1 MQSIK
6 CSECGLVNWSTS
18 SECRRCGAPIG
29 EDYQNLPSRYSID
42 KEVRVEPLFST
53 GIKLLSSLLA
63 FTTIIC
69 LAQQSLHPL
78 SPEMAREVAL
88 YLALAAMGLFALAHI
103 WCVIRIFEQSL
114 GWGVAALFLPFAM
127 LLAVGR
133 FWQKTKRSF
142 AAQCI
147 CMIIFFVGLAIA
159 V

>member
-1 MQSIK
+1 MTSIK

-18 SECRRCGAPIG
+18 SECRRCGALIVADDKNVP
-29 EDYQNLPSRYSID
+29 LRYSID

-63 FTTIIC
+63 VTSIIC
-69 LAQQSLHPL
+69 LAQQGFQPL
-78 SPEMAREVAL
+78 STEMAREIAV
-88 YLALAAMGLFALAHI
+88 YLALPALGLFVLAHI

-114 GWGVAALFLPFAM
+114 GWGVASLFLPFAM
-127 LLAVGR
+127 LLAIGR

-147 CMIIFFVGLAIA
+147 CMITFFVGMAIGL
-159 V
+159 

>member
-1 MQSIK
+1 MNSIK
-6 CSECGLVNWSTS
+6 CSDCGLVNWSTS
-18 SECRRCGAPIG
+18 SECRRCGALIG
-29 EDYQNLPSRYSID
+29 ADSQNAHSRYSID

-63 FTTIIC
+63 FTVIIC

-78 SPEMAREVAL
+78 STDMARQIAVF
-88 YLALAAMGLFALAHI
+88 LAVAAMGLFTLAHL

-127 LLAVGR
+127 LFAVGR

-142 AAQCI
+142 AARCI

-159 V
+159 L

>member
-1 MQSIK
+1 MNSIK

-18 SECRRCGAPIG
+18 SECRRCGASIG
-29 EDYQNLPSRYSID
+29 ADYQNATSRYSID
-42 KEVRVEPLFST
+42 KEVRVKPLFSA

-78 SPEMAREVAL
+78 SIDMAKQVAVF
-88 YLALAAMGLFALAHI
+88 LAVAAMALFTLAHI
-103 WCVIRIFEQSL
+103 WCVIRIFEQSI
-114 GWGVAALFLPFAM
+114 GWGVASLFLPFAM
-127 LLAVGR
+127 LFAISR

-147 CMIIFFVGLAIA
+147 CMIIFFVGLGVAM
-159 V
+159 

>member
-1 MQSIK
+1 MNSIK

-18 SECRRCGAPIG
+18 SECRRCGASIG
-29 EDYQNLPSRYSID
+29 ADYHNAPSRFSID

-78 SPEMAREVAL
+78 SSDMAKQVAVF
-88 YLALAAMGLFALAHI
+88 LAVAAMALFALAHI

-114 GWGVAALFLPFAM
+114 GWGVASLFLPFAM
-127 LLAVGR
+127 LFAVGR

-147 CMIIFFVGLAIA
+147 CTIIFFVGLAVA
-159 V
+159 L